1 MENLFSAIASLL
13 FGNTSAFS
21 NKPLTYCCCALG
33 STLQFHKAPYVH
45 QSYNA
50 CGDEFFTGQSVEGSV
65 TYGFVTCRL
74 MKPVSDL
81 VIAEQR
87 LFLFMESLHEHFDIE
102 VTTGLDH
109 GLPFHGDA
117 DAIGM
122 TEYWQDASGKDWKVC
137 GWTDGA
143 LMAVTYVRD
152 ISITDFRRQDAFLN
166 SFRFAPSRKLV

>member
-1 MENLFSAIASLL
+1 MENLFSTIASLL
-13 FGNTSAFS
+13 FGNMSAFNS
-21 NKPLTYCCCALG
+21 KPLTYRCCALG
-33 STLQFHKAPYVH
+33 STLQFHKAPFVH
-45 QSYNA
+45 QSYNSG
-50 CGDEFFTGQSVEGSV
+50 GDEFFTGQSVEGSV

-109 GLPFHGDA
+109 GIAFEGDA

-122 TEYWQDASGKDWKVC
+122 TEYWQDSKGKDWKVC
-137 GWTDGA
+137 GWTDGT

-166 SFRFAPSRKLV
+166 SFRFAPSHKLV